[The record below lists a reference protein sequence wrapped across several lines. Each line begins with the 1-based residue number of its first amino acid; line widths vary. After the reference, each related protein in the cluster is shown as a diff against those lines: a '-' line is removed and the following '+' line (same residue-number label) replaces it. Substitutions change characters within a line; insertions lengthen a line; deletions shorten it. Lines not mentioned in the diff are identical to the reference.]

1 MNLNDLNFLPE
12 WDESRYKVGPD
23 DAAEEWRRGP
33 ARAIAKA
40 MYNQWREVFGLV
52 VAFAENLADDGEE
65 THPASTKALIYEN
78 VMIVAPKIIG
88 AISMDLYVLKME
100 NASVIRTN
108 AKQMME
114 QIGFAVLMGWADEAH
129 KQVIEEALYKFREL
143 YKQWVSTFQKD
154 SFDDEWGMFI

>member
-12 WDESRYKVGPD
+12 WDESRYKVGPG

-52 VAFAENLADDGEE
+52 IAFAENLADDGEE

-100 NASVIRTN
+100 NASNIRTN
-108 AKQMME
+108 CKQMME
-114 QIGFAVLMGWADEAH
+114 QIGFAV
-129 KQVIEEALYKFREL
+129 F
-143 YKQWVSTFQKD
+143 
-154 SFDDEWGMFI
+154 MFSN

>member
-88 AISMDLYVLKME
+88 AISMDLYVLKTE

-154 SFDDEWGMFI
+154 NFEDEWGLFI

>member
-129 KQVIEEALYKFREL
+129 KQVIEDALYKFREL

-154 SFDDEWGMFI
+154 NFEDEWGLFI

>member
-12 WDESRYKVGPD
+12 WDESRYKVGPG
-23 DAAEEWRRGP
+23 DAAEDWRRGP

-52 VAFAENLADDGEE
+52 IAFAENLADDGEE

-100 NASVIRTN
+100 NASSIRTN

-114 QIGFAVLMGWADEAH
+114 QIGFAVLMGWADDAH

-154 SFDDEWGMFI
+154 AYEDEWGLFV

>member
-100 NASVIRTN
+100 NASVIRIN

-154 SFDDEWGMFI
+154 SFEDEWGLFI

>member
-100 NASVIRTN
+100 NASGIRTN

-154 SFDDEWGMFI
+154 SFEDEWGLFI